1 MLDII
6 ERFIIKSGYVYLRL
20 DGSTRQQDRQAK
32 VDEFNTSASIFV
44 FLISTTAGGLGLNL
58 TAANRYAFLASTLP
72 GLAVGLHECR
82 FAASMSLDSLVLDKP
97 CAPSAVHTRNGIKH
111 IKRTDSVCV

>member
-1 MLDII
+1 MYSGTSSALALQVLVFSHSVRMLDII
-6 ERFIIKSGYVYLRL
+6 ERFIIKTGYVYLRL

-58 TAANRYAFLASTLP
+58 TAANR
-72 GLAVGLHECR
+72 
-82 FAASMSLDSLVLDKP
+82 
-97 CAPSAVHTRNGIKH
+97 
-111 IKRTDSVCV
+111 